1 MLELGPAIARERG
14 NGPMQHAHQYCMQ
27 IVRMKIVR
35 MKIVRLKIVRMQ
47 VIRQKVRRKVKH
59 IRK

>member
-35 MKIVRLKIVRMQ
+35 LKIVRMQ

>member
-35 MKIVRLKIVRMQ
+35 MQ